1 MTEKEF
7 QRQVWRPYDQI
18 TTADGIPGKVLQVAF
33 NSKSVRVFISGAPEW
48 MRCEM
53 IETHTT
59 GKGADGDDLATIE
72 QLQTKLDFANQ
83 RVEVLKDEVKELEE
97 KLARNYAGDLLRN
110 VNIILSNLAEK
121 KKRIEKM
128 DDCMVEIMEVIER
141 MNANPSAVREPS
153 KED

>member
-18 TTADGIPGKVLQVAF
+18 TTTDGVPGKVLQVAF
-33 NSKSVRVFISGAPEW
+33 NSKSVRAFISGAPEW
-48 MRCEM
+48 VRCEM

-72 QLQTKLDFANQ
+72 QLQHKLDFANQ
-83 RVEVLKDEVKELEE
+83 RVEVLKDEVKELEA

-110 VNIILSNLAEK
+110 VNVILNVCREKKARAEK
-121 KKRIEKM
+121 MEACMEQILQTLEKM
-128 DDCMVEIMEVIER
+128 NVETT
-141 MNANPSAVREPS
+141 NQQ
-153 KED
+153 D

>member
-18 TTADGIPGKVLQVAF
+18 TTCDGVPGKVLQVAF
-33 NSKSVRVFISGAPEW
+33 NSKSVRAFISGAPEW
-48 MRCEM
+48 VRCEM

-59 GKGADGDDLATIE
+59 GKGADGDDIATIE
-72 QLQTKLDFANQ
+72 QLQHKLDFANQ

-110 VNIILSNLAEK
+110 VNVILNVCREKKARAEK
-121 KKRIEKM
+121 MEACMEQILQTLEKM
-128 DDCMVEIMEVIER
+128 NVETTNQQE
-141 MNANPSAVREPS
+141 
-153 KED
+153 